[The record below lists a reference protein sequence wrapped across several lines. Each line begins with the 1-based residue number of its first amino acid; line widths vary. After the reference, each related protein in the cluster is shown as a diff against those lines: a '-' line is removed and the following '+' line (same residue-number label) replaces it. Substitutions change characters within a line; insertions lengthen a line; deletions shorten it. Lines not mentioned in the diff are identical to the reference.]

1 MRADRA
7 DTGAAFH
14 CLLQNVWIRAERT
27 QKWLR
32 GEANAL
38 LRGGHTVT
46 DPILKS
52 DHSLCHSRQNAISR
66 ERAIN
71 ILIQKSTRIIQSFQ
85 TFCKSEKIVNLRT
98 IISPG
103 QFLVSGASE

>member
-1 MRADRA
+1 MDG
-7 DTGAAFH
+7 D
-14 CLLQNVWIRAERT
+14 
-27 QKWLR
+27 
-32 GEANAL
+32 
-38 LRGGHTVT
+38 T

-52 DHSLCHSRQNAISR
+52 DHSRQN
-66 ERAIN
+66 AIN
-71 ILIQKSTRIIQSFQ
+71 ILIQKSSRLIQSFQ